1 MLTYEK
7 DHSIGSQNQMIKEAL
22 LLGQKI
28 TALEALERFG
38 CLRLSGRIFDL
49 RDEGLNIITEK
60 KKLPNGKIVAEYY
73 IPIPKTFEQGEFEF

>member
-49 RDEGLNIITEK
+49 RDEGLNIITDK
-60 KKLPNGKIVAEYY
+60 KKLPNGKVVAEYY
-73 IPIPKTFEQGEFEF
+73 IPQNLHQSELNI